1 MALARSLP
9 PVAIVAVI
17 VWVLRS
23 TTLMVE
29 SPSLTHSSAPPLTIA
44 RPFGPDALPLLVVP
58 TKPVT
63 RVTYLSDLVSK
74 TTTALLSLSAR

>member
-17 VWVLRS
+17 VLVLRS

-29 SPSLTHSSAPPLTIA
+29 SPSLTHSSAPPLTTT
-44 RPFGPDALPLLVVP
+44 RPFGPDALPLLVMP
-58 TKPVT
+58 TKPVM
-63 RVTYLSDLVSK
+63 RETYLSVLVSK